1 MDKTETVIALDKLER
16 QALPYAEYVVGQYL
30 ESMPTTNLAEFTEAQ
45 YEKLIET
52 CVLAWKARYETLCEL
67 DSDPPF

>member
-1 MDKTETVIALDKLER
+1 MDKTETVIALDNLER
-16 QALPYAEYVVGQYL
+16 QALPYAEEVVGQYL
-30 ESMPTTNLAEFTEAQ
+30 DAMPTTDLAKFTPVQ

-67 DSDPPF
+67 DSDIPF